1 MLVLDVDL
9 VTGRS
14 LRISLPSTSCLDCDP
29 RLLPFGLGSKI
40 KTDLGTISM
49 AAELTSTK
57 LNPES
62 HIILDQPLLR
72 LPHELA
78 RRNFKTVQRAVEREK
93 EYIIPAIKETAAASL
108 SNTQTPDQNLAALD
122 AMISRMQGL
131 KRKMESLQEEEK
143 KIHNQSRKRIQHL
156 ETLHKIPSLADV
168 KYDQWS
174 RVRLDR
180 LLVDHMLRSGY
191 SESAKQL
198 AQDRGVE
205 ELVDLGVFT
214 QCQRVV
220 DSLRRG
226 ETKEALQWCG
236 ENKAALKKSQ
246 HNLEFEL
253 RLQQYIEMVRTQDK
267 SKKIEAII
275 HAKKYLIP
283 NHQSQNSEIMR
294 AAGLLVFTQDT
305 RAEPYK
311 SLFALDRWRFLAQ
324 LFIQTHHELLSLP
337 SQPLLHIA
345 LSAGLSALKTPLCHS
360 AYTSSSSNSQSTS
373 TSVCPICST
382 ELNELARKMPYAHH
396 SKSYVESDPI
406 VLPNGRVY
414 GKQRLMEISRKM
426 GSVGPGNV
434 KDPTTGEVFHEGEMK
449 KVYIM

>member
-1 MLVLDVDL
+1 MTKPDLIEVL
-9 VTGRS
+9 TQ
-14 LRISLPSTSCLDCDP
+14 
-29 RLLPFGLGSKI
+29 
-40 KTDLGTISM
+40 
-49 AAELTSTK
+49 
-57 LNPES
+57 
-62 HIILDQPLLR
+62 DQPLLR

-93 EYIIPAIKETAAASL
+93 EYVIPAIKETAAASL
-108 SNTQTPDQNLAALD
+108 SNTQTPDQTLAALD
-122 AMISRMQGL
+122 AMLSRMQGL

-246 HNLEFEL
+246 VSWNCSVALGRSANPTLMKHNLEFEL

-267 SKKIEAII
+267 SKKVEAII

-294 AAGLLVFTQDT
+294 AAGLLVFTQHT

-311 SLFALDRWRFLAQ
+311 VRQTSILD
-324 LFIQTHHELLSLP
+324 
-337 SQPLLHIA
+337 
-345 LSAGLSALKTPLCHS
+345 
-360 AYTSSSSNSQSTS
+360 
-373 TSVCPICST
+373 
-382 ELNELARKMPYAHH
+382 
-396 SKSYVESDPI
+396 
-406 VLPNGRVY
+406 
-414 GKQRLMEISRKM
+414 
-426 GSVGPGNV
+426 
-434 KDPTTGEVFHEGEMK
+434 
-449 KVYIM
+449 

>member
-1 MLVLDVDL
+1 
-9 VTGRS
+9 
-14 LRISLPSTSCLDCDP
+14 
-29 RLLPFGLGSKI
+29 
-40 KTDLGTISM
+40 M
-49 AAELTSTK
+49 AAELTSIK

-62 HIILDQPLLR
+62 HLILDQPLLR

-78 RRNFKTVQRAVEREK
+78 RRNFKTVQRVVEREK
-93 EYIIPAIKETAAASL
+93 EYVLPALKEAANASL
-108 SNTQTPDQNLAALD
+108 SNTHTPDQTLAALD

-131 KRKMESLQEEEK
+131 KRKMQSLQEEEK
-143 KIHNQSRKRIQHL
+143 KIQTQSRKRIQHL
-156 ETLHKIPSLADV
+156 EALYNIPSLADV

-198 AQDRGVE
+198 AKERDIEG
-205 ELVDLGVFT
+205 LVDLEVFT

-220 DSLRRG
+220 ESLHRG

-253 RLQQYIEMVRTQDK
+253 RLQQYIEMVRTQDP
-267 SKKIEAII
+267 SKKIDAIN
-275 HAKKYLIP
+275 HARKYLVSNQDP
-283 NHQSQNSEIMR
+283 DSKEIQR
-294 AAGLLVFTQDT
+294 AAGMLVFAQDT

-311 SLFALDRWRFLAQ
+311 TFFSHDRWKFLSD

-360 AYTSSSSNSQSTS
+360 AYTSSSSNSQSTT

-382 ELNELARKMPYAHH
+382 ELNELARRMPYAHH
-396 SKSYVESDPI
+396 SKSYVEGDPI

-414 GKQRLMEISRKM
+414 GKARLLDISKNV
-426 GSVGPGNV
+426 GSVESGKV
-434 KDPTTGEVFHEGEMK
+434 KDPTTGEVFDESEMK